1 MWLLHIKMHL
11 QLMAGF
17 LVKLHIL
24 ENLRVG
30 NSSSDVPLCT
40 LQKKLTVTDHELV
53 QMWKLYSVYV
63 EWC

>member
-17 LVKLHIL
+17 LVKLHIW
-24 ENLRVG
+24 ENLRGKTAAAMYLSVL
-30 NSSSDVPLCT
+30 S
-40 LQKKLTVTDHELV
+40 QKKVTDHELV
-53 QMWKLYSVYV
+53 QIWKLYSVYV